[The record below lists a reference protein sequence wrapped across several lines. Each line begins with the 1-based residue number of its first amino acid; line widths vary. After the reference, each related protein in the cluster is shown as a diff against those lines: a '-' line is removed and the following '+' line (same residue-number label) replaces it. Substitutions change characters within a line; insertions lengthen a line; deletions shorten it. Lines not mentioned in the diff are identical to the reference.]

1 MVGVMYGTLVT
12 DKRCAA
18 VNMTKLRN
26 EANHRATKFLSIFK
40 AVKKAQVLNGNQLII
55 SLHGLGLAL
64 EIGLVRII
72 TSKLGSSCPVALI
85 LTQNISKDFP
95 SRS

>member
-1 MVGVMYGTLVT
+1 MYGTLVT

-40 AVKKAQVLNGNQLII
+40 AVKKAQVLNGN
-55 SLHGLGLAL
+55 
-64 EIGLVRII
+64 
-72 TSKLGSSCPVALI
+72 
-85 LTQNISKDFP
+85 
-95 SRS
+95 